1 MMRIIDLKTKSQVY
15 SLSYPTVLC
24 IGDFDGVHL
33 GHRQL
38 VYSVID
44 KYRDLKN
51 SFENL
56 STGTWFF
63 DNNPFKT
70 DDEIFSIDEKLD
82 TFASLGLDYAIV
94 VDFNEVCNLSPKAFV
109 DDILVKKCNSIHAVC
124 GENFRFG
131 AKAAGSSSDLM
142 NLMNGNATVVPLL
155 SEGSD
160 NTVVSSTYIRSLLI
174 NGDIE
179 KANCLLGSNYSID
192 EEVVHGKALG
202 RTIGIPTINQNV
214 TAKKLILKN
223 GIYATLCHFDGKKYM
238 GVTNIGVRP
247 TVEDSNHKNVETYI
261 IDFNGDCYGKS
272 IKVEFISRI
281 RDEMKFD
288 SIEALKNQI
297 LKDIEET
304 KRIFYDM

>member
-1 MMRIIDLKTKSQVY
+1 MKTKSQVY

-38 VYSVID
+38 VYSVLD
-44 KYRDLKN
+44 KHRDLKD
-51 SFENL
+51 SYENL

-94 VDFNEVCNLSPKAFV
+94 VDFNTVCKLSPKEFV
-109 DDILVKKCNSIHAVC
+109 EEILVKKCNCIHAVC
-124 GENFRFG
+124 GDNFRFG
-131 AKAAGSSSDLM
+131 SKAAGSSYDM
-142 NLMNGNATVVPLL
+142 MALMNGNATIVPLL
-155 SEGSD
+155 SAEAD
-160 NTVVSSTYIRSLLI
+160 HTVVSSTYIRSLLI
-174 NGDIE
+174 NGNIT
-179 KANCLLGSNYSID
+179 KANRLLGSNYSID

-214 TAKKLILKN
+214 TVKKLILKD
-223 GIYATLCHFDGKKYM
+223 GIYATLCHLDGKKYM

-261 IDFNGDCYGKS
+261 IDFNGDCYGKR

-288 SIEALKNQI
+288 GVESLKNQI

-304 KRIFYDM
+304 KRIFHGM